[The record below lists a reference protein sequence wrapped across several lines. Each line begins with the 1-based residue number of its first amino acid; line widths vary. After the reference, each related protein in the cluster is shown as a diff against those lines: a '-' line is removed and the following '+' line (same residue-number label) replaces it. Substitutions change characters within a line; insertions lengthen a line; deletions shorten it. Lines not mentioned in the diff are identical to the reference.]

1 MGVIITIR
9 RWSFDLKSIT
19 VEPVMFIYMFN
30 VFLNFVTFQALVY
43 DKVCKMKFNSTV
55 CKNLENMTFALEEDT
70 VQKTTS
76 TWLLYSNLT
85 MAVPGL
91 LTVMFLLGPCG
102 DRLGRKLPVLCPII
116 GAILSTVSN
125 LVNAAY
131 MDAPLEYLLIGTVLS
146 GLFGGYIGALMA
158 MYTYIAHISSPTH
171 RTVRMGILEAMV
183 FLSGTLGTAVSGVIL
198 DNTSYVFVFGLL
210 AGLLLMGLGYT
221 VVWVDNIVPEQA
233 ESTPDPLGWA
243 AVMLGVVKDVAM
255 CVWKS
260 RSNKNLLNLCLL
272 SVIIF
277 FLMLVNVVFCI
288 EQSHFINLR
297 NIPWSMIM
305 IKSCLFI
312 FTGEND
318 IILIFTRHRPFKWSQ
333 TTFGLFKGTE
343 SLLRGLGMLI
353 LMPICKKIFAARD
366 TVVMLAGLI
375 SKMISMIF
383 YGLSQNTGVMF
394 IGAISGI
401 LQGFSSASIRAQ
413 SAGMV
418 KSNEQ
423 GKLFS
428 LMALFESIASMVA
441 TSLFN
446 PVYNATLDF
455 FHGFCFLMAAGIMC
469 IGIALGIVLHVR
481 VSRSGQQNYNHLA
494 EDTLDIAEH
503 NDQSVQ
509 EQSTAVDIQ
518 S

>member
-277 FLMLVNVVFCI
+277 FLMLVNV
-288 EQSHFINLR
+288 
-297 NIPWSMIM
+297 
-305 IKSCLFI
+305 
-312 FTGEND
+312 GEND